1 MSNNTQTMTAQPAP
15 WQIAIADAEA
25 KFTEIAVAEGNFLN
39 YQKEALFAMQSVMK
53 SSYLM
58 EAANQ
63 NPQSL
68 LNAVINVASI
78 GLSLNPAEKLAYLV
92 PRDKNACLD
101 ISYIGL
107 IKLATDT
114 GNIVWAKAELV
125 YENDQFEMTGI
136 NSLPFHKYNPFSTG
150 RGNIIGGYSVAK
162 LAGDDYIVDVQ
173 TEAYFAKVCSVAK
186 TKNIWTAWPEAMR
199 LKTLIKVGSKF
210 WPKSKKLD
218 TAIHY
223 LNDSEGLDL
232 PGDAPTKA
240 PVSMPQAVVTPQP
253 VQPNNQAGSQP
264 PAQQQ
269 PDQPKVVQGQVVAQ
283 SQPPAANNNPV
294 NQSMLKVIKAQL
306 VGGQKTEADIVKQF
320 DVASLDQLPAAKIND
335 ILKFIRG

>member
-1 MSNNTQTMTAQPAP
+1 MSSNAQTMIEQPKP
-15 WQIAIADAEA
+15 WQTAIANAES
-25 KFTEIAVAEGNFLN
+25 KFTEIATAEGNLLN
-39 YQKEALFAMQSVMK
+39 YQKEAMFAMQSVIK

-114 GNIVWAKAELV
+114 GGIVWAKAELV
-125 YENDQFEMTGI
+125 YETDQFEMTGI
-136 NSLPFHKYNPFSTG
+136 NSLPFHKYNPFSAN

-162 LAGDDYIVDVQ
+162 LAGGSDYIVDVQ
-173 TEAYFAKVCSVAK
+173 TEAYFAKVCGVAK

-223 LNDSEGLDL
+223 LNESEGLDL
-232 PGDAPTKA
+232 PGDVPTKA
-240 PVSMPQAVVTPQP
+240 PVAMPQAVVTQQP
-253 VQPNNQAGSQP
+253 VPPTNQAGSQP

-269 PDQPKVVQGQVVAQ
+269 PQQPKVVQGEVVGQ
-283 SQPPAANNNPV
+283 SPAGNNNPV

-306 VGGQKTEADIVKQF
+306 VGGQKTEADIMAHF
-320 DVASLDQLPAAKIND
+320 GVASLDQLPAAKIND